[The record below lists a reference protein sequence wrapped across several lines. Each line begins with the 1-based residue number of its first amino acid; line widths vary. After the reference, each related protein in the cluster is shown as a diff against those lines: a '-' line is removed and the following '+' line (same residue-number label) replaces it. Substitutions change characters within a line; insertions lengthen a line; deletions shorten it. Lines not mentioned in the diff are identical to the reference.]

1 MKILIATFD
10 HNYYLWQTLVQINNF
25 MKYGYDKDTIYVIA
39 SSNPSPVLK
48 SIMECPKIKSKFFI
62 YKDERINSRYPSSL
76 RPHIL
81 EKFFNE
87 HPEYEKETLFY
98 TDPDV
103 VFTKRLDFS
112 EMEEDNTWY
121 LSDTRSYIDS
131 KYIKS
136 KSEQLFNEMC
146 NIVKVSPEEITNND
160 DNAGGA
166 QYLMKGVN
174 AEFWKKCYDDM
185 ENLYIHMKDT
195 ESVYNPQHPIQSWT
209 SDMWAVF
216 WNGIYFGHEIK
227 LHNDLDFSWATD
239 NIKRWYETYIFH
251 NAGIV
256 GASDTHFSKIMYQT
270 SPFNQ
275 DIKVSSDN
283 CTYKYLQEIKDTE
296 VNFKDILF

>member
-25 MKYGYDKDTIYVIA
+25 MKYGYDKDTIYVIS

-48 SIMECPKIKSKFFI
+48 SMMESPKIKSKFFI
-62 YKDERINSRYPSSL
+62 YNDERQNSRYPSSL

-81 EKFFNE
+81 EKFFKE
-87 HPEYEKETLFY
+87 HPEYEQETLFY

-103 VFTKRLDFS
+103 IFTKRLDFT
-112 EMEEDNTWY
+112 EMEQDDTWY

-131 KYIKS
+131 RYIKS
-136 KSEQLFNEMC
+136 KSEELFKEMC
-146 NIVKVSPEEITNND
+146 EIVNVSPEEISAND

-185 ENLYIHMKDT
+185 ENLYIHMTET
-195 ESVYNPQHPIQSWT
+195 ESKYNPQHPIQSWT

-216 WNGIYFGHEIK
+216 WNGIYFK
-227 LHNDLDFSWATD
+227 HNIRLKPELDFSWATD
-239 NIKRWYETYIFH
+239 NISRWYDTYIFH

-283 CTYKYLQEIKDTE
+283 CTYY
-296 VNFKDILF
+296 NN

>member
-25 MKYGYDKDTIYVIA
+25 MKYGYDKDTIYVIS

-48 SIMECPKIKSKFFI
+48 SIMESPKIKSKFFI
-62 YKDERINSRYPSSL
+62 YNDERQNSRYPSSL

-81 EKFFNE
+81 EKFFKE
-87 HPEYEKETLFY
+87 HPEYEQETLFY

-103 VFTKRLDFS
+103 IFTKRLDFT
-112 EMEEDNTWY
+112 EMEQDDTWY

-131 KYIKS
+131 RYIKS
-136 KSEQLFNEMC
+136 KSEELFKEMC
-146 NIVKVSPEEITNND
+146 EIVNVSPEEISAND

-185 ENLYIHMKDT
+185 ENLYIHMTET
-195 ESVYNPQHPIQSWT
+195 ESKYNPQHPIQSWT

-216 WNGIYFGHEIK
+216 WNGIYFK
-227 LHNDLDFSWATD
+227 HNIRLKPELDFSWATD
-239 NIKRWYETYIFH
+239 NISRWYDTYIFH

-256 GASDTHFSKIMYQT
+256 GASDTHFCKIMYQT

-283 CTYKYLQEIKDTE
+283 CTYY
-296 VNFKDILF
+296 NN

>member
-25 MKYGYDKDTIYVIA
+25 MKYGYDKDTIYVIS

-48 SIMECPKIKSKFFI
+48 SIMESPKIKSKFFI
-62 YKDERINSRYPSSL
+62 YNDERQNSRYPSSL

-81 EKFFNE
+81 EKFFKE
-87 HPEYEKETLFY
+87 HPEYEQETLFY

-103 VFTKRLDFS
+103 IFTKRLDFT
-112 EMEEDNTWY
+112 EMEQDDTWY

-131 KYIKS
+131 RYIKS
-136 KSEQLFNEMC
+136 KSEELFKEMC
-146 NIVKVSPEEITNND
+146 EIVNVSPEEISAND

-185 ENLYIHMKDT
+185 ENLYIHMTET
-195 ESVYNPQHPIQSWT
+195 ESKYNPQHPIQSWT

-216 WNGIYFGHEIK
+216 WNGIYFK
-227 LHNDLDFSWATD
+227 HNIRLKPELDFSWATD
-239 NIKRWYETYIFH
+239 NISRWYDTYIFH

-283 CTYKYLQEIKDTE
+283 CTYY
-296 VNFKDILF
+296 NN